1 MGTSSHKKKHD
12 MNYDMPSKFLIS
24 YSCEGG
30 YTASYEDSLRK
41 TITINQ
47 DGEVRN
53 LGLVFDFSD
62 EFDKYTYK
70 VDKTKAIELM
80 KFFYENKFYEL
91 PEDLSDIR
99 WCDASTVYLEVRSNT
114 FNHKV
119 GGYAASTN
127 DKLQKFIELFHDT
140 IDSEKIK

>member
-1 MGTSSHKKKHD
+1 MDTSSHKKKH
-12 MNYDMPSKFLIS
+12 DMPSKFLIS

-53 LGLVFDFSD
+53 LGLGFDFSG
-62 EFDKYTYK
+62 EFDKPTYK

-91 PEDLSDIR
+91 PEDLSDMG

-119 GGYAASTN
+119 GGYAAYTN
-127 DKLQKFIELFHDT
+127 DKLQKFIKLFDDT

>member
-62 EFDKYTYK
+62 EFDKSTYK

-91 PEDLSDIR
+91 PEDLSDMG

-127 DKLQKFIELFHDT
+127 DKLQKFIELFQY
-140 IDSEKIK
+140 IVYSGKIK

>member
-1 MGTSSHKKKHD
+1 MGTSSHKK
-12 MNYDMPSKFLIS
+12 NYDMPSKFLIS

-127 DKLQKFIELFHDT
+127 DKFQKFIELFHDT
-140 IDSEKIK
+140 IYSEKIK

>member
-1 MGTSSHKKKHD
+1 MQH
-12 MNYDMPSKFLIS
+12 PRLICS
-24 YSCEGG
+24 RTDQDYCSNQEFRNSCEGG
-30 YTASYEDSLRK
+30 YTASYKDSLRK

-62 EFDKYTYK
+62 EFDKSTYK

-91 PEDLSDIR
+91 PEDLSDIG

-127 DKLQKFIELFHDT
+127 DKLQKFIELFQY
-140 IDSEKIK
+140 IVYSGKIK

>member
-30 YTASYEDSLRK
+30 YTASYKDSLRK
-41 TITINQ
+41 TTTINQ

-62 EFDKYTYK
+62 EFDKSTYK

-91 PEDLSDIR
+91 PEDLSAIGWR
-99 WCDASTVYLEVRSNT
+99 DASTVYLEVRSNT

-140 IDSEKIK
+140 IDSEKMK

>member
-1 MGTSSHKKKHD
+1 MDTSSHKKKH
-12 MNYDMPSKFLIS
+12 DMPSKFLIS

-30 YTASYEDSLRK
+30 YTASYKDSLRK

-53 LGLVFDFSD
+53 LGLGFDFSG
-62 EFDKYTYK
+62 EFDKPTYK

-91 PEDLSDIR
+91 PEDLSDMG

-119 GGYAASTN
+119 GGYAAYTN
-127 DKLQKFIELFHDT
+127 DKLQKFIKLFDDT

>member
-1 MGTSSHKKKHD
+1 MDTSSHKK
-12 MNYDMPSKFLIS
+12 NYDMPSKFLIS

-62 EFDKYTYK
+62 EFDKSTYK

-119 GGYAASTN
+119 GGYAAYTN
-127 DKLQKFIELFHDT
+127 DKFQKFIKLFHDT

>member
-1 MGTSSHKKKHD
+1 MDTSSHKK
-12 MNYDMPSKFLIS
+12 NYDMPSKFLIS

-62 EFDKYTYK
+62 EFDKSTYK

-91 PEDLSDIR
+91 PEDLSDIG

-119 GGYAASTN
+119 GGYAAYTN
-127 DKLQKFIELFHDT
+127 DKLQKFIKLFDDT

>member
-1 MGTSSHKKKHD
+1 MGTSSHKK
-12 MNYDMPSKFLIS
+12 NYDMPSKFLIS

-62 EFDKYTYK
+62 EFDKSTYK

-91 PEDLSDIR
+91 PEDLSAIGWR
-99 WCDASTVYLEVRSNT
+99 DASTVYLEVRSNT

-127 DKLQKFIELFHDT
+127 DKLQKFIKLFDDT

>member
-1 MGTSSHKKKHD
+1 MDTSSHKK
-12 MNYDMPSKFLIS
+12 NYDMPSKFLIS

-62 EFDKYTYK
+62 EFDKSTYK

-91 PEDLSDIR
+91 PEDLSAIGWR
-99 WCDASTVYLEVRSNT
+99 DASTVYLEVRSNT

>member
-1 MGTSSHKKKHD
+1 MDTSSHKK
-12 MNYDMPSKFLIS
+12 NYDMPSKFLIS

-62 EFDKYTYK
+62 KFDKSTYK

-91 PEDLSDIR
+91 PEDLSDIG
-99 WCDASTVYLEVRSNT
+99 WYDASTDYLEVRSNT

-119 GGYAASTN
+119 GGYAAYTN
-127 DKLQKFIELFHDT
+127 DKLQKFIKLFHDT
-140 IDSEKIK
+140 IYSEKIK

>member
-1 MGTSSHKKKHD
+1 MGTSSHKK
-12 MNYDMPSKFLIS
+12 NYDMPSKFLIS

-62 EFDKYTYK
+62 EFDKSTYK

-91 PEDLSDIR
+91 PEDLSAIGWR
-99 WCDASTVYLEVRSNT
+99 DASTVYLEVRSNT

-119 GGYAASTN
+119 GGYAAYTN

>member
-1 MGTSSHKKKHD
+1 MDTSSHKK
-12 MNYDMPSKFLIS
+12 NYDMPSKFLIS

-53 LGLVFDFSD
+53 LGFVFDFFD
-62 EFDKYTYK
+62 EFDKSTYK

-119 GGYAASTN
+119 GGYAAYTN
-127 DKLQKFIELFHDT
+127 DKLQKFIKLFDDT

>member
-1 MGTSSHKKKHD
+1 
-12 MNYDMPSKFLIS
+12 MPSKFLIS

-30 YTASYEDSLRK
+30 YTASYKDSLRK

-62 EFDKYTYK
+62 EFDKSTYK

-91 PEDLSDIR
+91 PEDLSHIG

-127 DKLQKFIELFHDT
+127 DKLQKFIKLFDDT

>member
-1 MGTSSHKKKHD
+1 
-12 MNYDMPSKFLIS
+12 MPSKFLIS

-30 YTASYEDSLRK
+30 YTASYKDSLRK

-62 EFDKYTYK
+62 EFDKSTYK

-91 PEDLSDIR
+91 PEDLSAIGWR
-99 WCDASTVYLEVRSNT
+99 DASTVYLEVRSNT

-119 GGYAASTN
+119 GGYAAYTN
-127 DKLQKFIELFHDT
+127 DKLQKFIKLFDDT